1 MKRNV
6 PHLLTGNSQTEKSER
21 KCRHAFTLIEL
32 LVVIAIIAI
41 LVALLL
47 PAVQQTRE
55 AARRSSCKNNL
66 MQLGI
71 AIINYEHQWET
82 FPLGTANATGPIINE
97 RKGYHVGWMVRILPH
112 MDDGVA
118 FDKFDFTKGA
128 YDPAN
133 KEVAAYMPRWSMCPS
148 VPLPGYFDVTDEES
162 GESVRV
168 ANTSY
173 AGVHHSKEAP
183 IDTDNNGIFVLNRAI
198 SAHDVTDGLSH
209 TLMAGEKVYGG
220 HELGWVSGSR
230 ATLRYAGESAKL
242 GHSSINA
249 PGSKADR
256 DHSMLPDDW
265 EPEDPKATGG
275 FASFHTGGAQFL
287 LGDGSVRFL
296 SENMDVETF
305 SHLGNRHDGE
315 LLDEF

>member
-1 MKRNV
+1 MNRNV
-6 PHLLTGNSQTEKSER
+6 PYLLSENRQKENRQSGNSKRTR
-21 KCRHAFTLIEL
+21 RRAFTLIEL

-47 PAVQQTRE
+47 PAVQQARE

-97 RKGYHVGWMVRILPH
+97 RKGYHVGWMVRILPQ

-118 FDKFDFTKGA
+118 FDRFDFTKGA

-133 KEVAAYMPRWSMCPS
+133 AEVAAYMPHWTYCPS
-148 VPLPGYFDVTDEES
+148 APLDRDFHVTDEES
-162 GESVRV
+162 GESFKL

-183 IDTDNNGIFVLNRAI
+183 IDVDNNGIFVLNRAI
-198 SAHDVTDGLSH
+198 SANDVTDGLSH
-209 TLMAGEKVYGG
+209 TLMAGEKTYGG

-230 ATLRYAGESAKL
+230 ATLRNTGTAPNKIANGIGMNSKL
-242 GHSSINA
+242 FE
-249 PGSKADR
+249 
-256 DHSMLPDDW
+256 W
-265 EPEDPKATGG
+265 EPEDPKTTGG
-275 FASFHTGGAQFL
+275 FSSFHAGGAQFV

-296 SENMDVETF
+296 SENIDGETF

-315 LLDEF
+315 LLAEF

>member
-1 MKRNV
+1 MNRNI
-6 PHLLTGNSQTEKSER
+6 PHFQTGNNKRTR
-21 KCRHAFTLIEL
+21 RCAFTLIEL

-47 PAVQQTRE
+47 PAVQQARE

-112 MDDGVA
+112 MDDGNA
-118 FDKFDFTKGA
+118 YDKFDFTKGV

-133 KEVAAYMPRWSMCPS
+133 KEVAAYLPAWRYCPS
-148 VPLPGYFDVTDEES
+148 APLDSYFDVTDEES
-162 GESVRV
+162 GESFKV
-168 ANTSY
+168 ACTSY
-173 AGVHHSKEAP
+173 AGVHHSKQAP

-198 SAHDVTDGLSH
+198 SANDVTDGLSH
-209 TLMAGEKVYGG
+209 TLMAGEKTYGG

-230 ATLRYAGESAKL
+230 ATLCNTG
-242 GHSSINA
+242 ININE
-249 PGSKADR
+249 
-256 DHSMLPDDW
+256 LPDGTSARADSRIFEW
-265 EPEDPKATGG
+265 EPEDLKATGG
-275 FASFHTGGAQFL
+275 FAGFHAGGAQFV
-287 LGDGSVRFL
+287 LGDGSVRFI
-296 SENMDVETF
+296 SENIDPKLF
-305 SHLGNRHDGE
+305 SNLGNRHDGE
-315 LLDEF
+315 LVAEF

>member
-1 MKRNV
+1 MNRNV
-6 PHLLTGNSQTEKSER
+6 PHSQTENGKR
-21 KCRHAFTLIEL
+21 RRRRGFTLIEL

-47 PAVQQTRE
+47 PAVQQARE
-55 AARRSSCKNNL
+55 AARRSSCKNNM

-97 RKGYHVGWMVRILPH
+97 RKGYHVGWMVRILPQ
-112 MDDGVA
+112 MDDGNA

-133 KEVAAYMPRWSMCPS
+133 KEVAAYMPSWSMCPS
-148 VPLPGYFDVTDEES
+148 VSLPNYFDVTDEES

-168 ANTSY
+168 ASTSY

-183 IDTDNNGIFVLNRAI
+183 IDADNNGIFILNRAI
-198 SAHDVTDGLSH
+198 SANDVTDGLSH
-209 TLMAGEKVYGG
+209 TLMAGEKNYGG

-230 ATLRYAGESAKL
+230 ATLRNTGVSAKL
-242 GHSSINA
+242 GHASINA
-249 PGSKADR
+249 LRSKARR
-256 DHSMLPDDW
+256 DHSPVPDDW
-265 EPEDPKATGG
+265 EPADPKATGG
-275 FASFHTGGAQFL
+275 FASFHTGGAQFV
-287 LGDGSVRFL
+287 LGDGSVRFI
-296 SENMDVETF
+296 SENIDVETF